1 VDDIPVAHVDCI
13 VGVDTKFSCY
23 LKNS

>member
-13 VGVDTKFSCY
+13 VGVGTKFSCY